1 MDGKTKKSTQSNKDK
16 EIILL
21 LKRILFFWQHVM
33 RRTGNVKNNLELKKT
48 SSKNKTQIK

>member
-16 EIILL
+16 EII